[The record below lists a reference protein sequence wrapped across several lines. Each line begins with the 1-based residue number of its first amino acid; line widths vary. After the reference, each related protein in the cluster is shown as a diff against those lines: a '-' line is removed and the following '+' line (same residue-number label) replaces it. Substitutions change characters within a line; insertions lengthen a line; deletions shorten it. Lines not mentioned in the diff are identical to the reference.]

1 MSAPQNHTSDVSTT
15 APPTPPRRSRAGR
28 KIVAVLLGGILL
40 LVALLIWVVQF
51 ESGTRLLWNTSV
63 WAMQGRLAGNFTGG
77 TLASGIRLQQL
88 SYRDATTVAAIDSID
103 GSWHLALSARRLTI
117 NYLRV
122 GNVNLQLQPSPSE
135 PTKLPASLRL
145 PLALDLNDISL
156 QKFRLQQGTTVT
168 ELSDLLLHGDSDG
181 ARHTLV
187 LDRLTTPYG
196 KASAMLHLDGQ
207 QPFAISGGAELAGA
221 YEQEKF
227 QLAAT
232 VSGSLQQLGI
242 KLNASGDKLNGTAD
256 IVATPFDT
264 VPLQRADIDL
274 QHVNPQTFSA
284 AAPQADLRISAK
296 LAPLPGQSAALPVA
310 GTLSIVNAIPGRIDQ
325 QRLPLMSA
333 NAEVQLDS
341 SVQTL
346 KNLRIR
352 LLQNASIDGSGEY
365 HIGTD
370 GQDTGGDFALQIAG
384 LDLHA
389 LHQQLQTTALR
400 GPLTLKLTPTTQTV
414 ALALADPRF
423 RVQLDGTLEGDKL
436 TLQQA
441 QLTAGKSRLQLDG
454 SLITSGD
461 MQYAAK
467 GRLSNFNP
475 ADWIHAA
482 PAKGKAAAKQPVSAN
497 INLEFNADG
506 LLAPEL
512 QAQLAFRIYDSSY
525 AQLPMSGSGK
535 LKLAGQRLLPST
547 ANLEIAGNKLQLNGS
562 FGAPSDRLNLH
573 VDAPQLARLGYGISG
588 LLQLDG
594 QVTGSLQ
601 RPNLKATYRA
611 EQLAF
616 GAHHLARLSGQADIQ
631 SDLNAA
637 LDSAKNKLMLSIAA
651 QGYEGPDARLK
662 QLDLNLSGTYGQHA
676 LTLHADGNVH
686 TRPLLLDV
694 AAHGKLTQNKGAY
707 GWTGTL
713 DQLVNTGFPRIT
725 LAAPVTLKLAADDIS
740 AGAAQLTI
748 EQTAVTLQ
756 HFSLRQGQIA
766 SAGSV
771 KALDI
776 ARLLELAQEFGLSE
790 LPFKTDLILDSNW
803 DFALGESASG
813 FFQLARKSGDVRI
826 NVSNTDVALGV
837 SDIRLR
843 ADLQGNQ
850 IKLDSH
856 AAAARI
862 GTFDAKGQ
870 LALARQGK
878 LLTLTPDAA
887 LQAQAELNVPQLK
900 AIGALLGPQIALNGA
915 VAMKLNVGGTLNK
928 PALSGVINGDAMAV
942 TLFDQGI
949 QLKDGIARIVMDNN
963 VIDLRQLEF
972 HGGEGT
978 LRATGKV
985 QLGASNPDLNA
996 TIVADRL
1003 QLFASPDRQLMLS
1016 GQARL
1021 ANVNEQL
1028 RIDGKFV
1035 VDKALFDLPKT
1046 SAPKLGDDVVVI
1058 RNDGKA
1064 KTGAAASSK
1073 EKLTAATEKPA
1084 GRFAPVMTVEVDLGN
1099 DFRFR
1104 GTGADLLLR
1113 GAMTVHSEPYSPLRA
1128 TGTIT
1133 VANGTYEAFGTKLN
1147 IERGIINFQGPIS
1160 NPNLNILAMRRNPN
1174 TDTSVDAGVEVT
1186 GNANQ
1191 PRIRLVS
1198 EPNVSDEEKL
1208 SWIMFGHG
1216 SDSSGLGQTSAAGQ
1230 ALAFLGNMG
1239 GKKIAKDLG
1248 FDQFSIGASESGLTD
1263 DQVVNIGKAISDKL
1277 SVGYEQSL
1285 SGAASVAK
1293 ATWQLS
1299 RRWSVVARA
1308 GAINGL
1314 NILFNR
1320 RFD

>member
-1 MSAPQNHTSDVSTT
+1 MSAPQNQTSDT
-15 APPTPPRRSRAGR
+15 PTPAPAPAPRRSRTGRRIAG
-28 KIVAVLLGGILL
+28 VLLGAILL
-40 LVALLIWVVQF
+40 LATLLIWMVQF

-63 WAMQGRLAGNFTGG
+63 WALQGRLSGNFGGG
-77 TLASGIRLQQL
+77 TLASGIRVQQL
-88 SYRDATTVAAIDSID
+88 SYRDATTIASVDSID
-103 GSWHLALSARRLTI
+103 GSWHLGLAARCLTI

-122 GNVNLQLQPSPSE
+122 GNVDLQLQPTPSE
-135 PTKLPASLRL
+135 PTTMPASLRL
-145 PLALDLNDISL
+145 PLALTLNDIAL
-156 QKFRLQQGTTVT
+156 KQLRLQQGTTVT

-181 ARHTLV
+181 TQHTLV

-196 KASAMLHLDGQ
+196 KASAMLHLNGQ
-207 QPFAISGGAELAGA
+207 QPFVISGGAELAGA
-221 YEQEKF
+221 WQQEKF

-232 VSGSLQQLGI
+232 LSGSLQQLGI
-242 KLNASGDKLNGTAD
+242 QLNASGDKLNGNAN

-284 AAPQADLRISAK
+284 SAPQADLRVTAK
-296 LAPLPGQSAALPVA
+296 LAPLPGQTSALPVA
-310 GTLSIVNAIPGRIDQ
+310 GTLNIENALPGRIDQ

-333 NAEVQLDS
+333 RAEVHLDS

-346 KNLRIR
+346 RNLRIR

-365 HIGTD
+365 RTGTD
-370 GQDTGGDFALQIAG
+370 GKAAGGDFALQIAG

-389 LHQQLQTTALR
+389 LHQQLQATTLR
-400 GPLTLKLTPTTQTV
+400 GPLTLKLTPGTQTV
-414 ALALADPRF
+414 ALALSDPRF
-423 RVQLDGTLEGDKL
+423 RVQLDASLEGDKL

-441 QLTAGKSRLQLDG
+441 QLNAGKSRLQLDG

-461 MQYAAK
+461 MRYAAK

-482 PAKGKAAAKQPVSAN
+482 PAKGKAAAKQPASAN
-497 INLEFNADG
+497 INMDFNADG
-506 LLAPEL
+506 VLAPEL
-512 QAQLAFRIYDSSY
+512 QAQLAFRIHDSSY

-547 ANLEIAGNKLQLNGS
+547 ANLEVAGNRLQLDGS

-594 QVTGSLQ
+594 NITGSLQ
-601 RPNLKATYRA
+601 RPSLKATYRA

-616 GAHHLARLSGQADIQ
+616 GAHRLAKLSGQADIQ
-631 SDLNAA
+631 TDLAAA
-637 LDSAKNKLMLSIAA
+637 LDSAKNKLMLSVAA

-686 TRPLLLDV
+686 ARPLQLEL
-694 AAHGKLTQNKGAY
+694 AAHGKLSQNKGVYAWN
-707 GWTGTL
+707 GSL
-713 DQLVNTGFPRIT
+713 DKLVNGGFPRTT
-725 LAAPVTLKLAADDIS
+725 LAAPVTLTLGADDIS
-740 AGAAQLTI
+740 AGAAQLSI
-748 EQTAVTLQ
+748 EQTAVALQ
-756 HFSLRQGQIA
+756 HFSLRQGRIA
-766 SAGSV
+766 SAGSI
-771 KALDI
+771 KALDV
-776 ARLLELAQEFGLSE
+776 ARLLQLAQEFGMEE

-813 FFQLARKSGDVRI
+813 FFQLARKSGDIRI
-826 NVSNTDVALGV
+826 NVSNTEVALGV

-850 IKLDSH
+850 LKLDAH

-870 LALARQGK
+870 AALQRQGK

-900 AIGALLGPQIALNGA
+900 SIATLLGPQIALNGA
-915 VAMKLNVGGTLNK
+915 VAMQLKAGGTLNK
-928 PALSGVINGDAMAV
+928 PALSGTINGDAMAV

-963 VIDLRQLEF
+963 VIDLRQLVF
-972 HGGEGT
+972 HGGDGT
-978 LRATGKV
+978 LSATGKV

-1016 GQARL
+1016 GQAKL

-1046 SAPKLGDDVVVI
+1046 SAPKLGDDVVVV
-1058 RNDGKA
+1058 RNNGKA

-1073 EKLTAATEKPA
+1073 DKLAAATEKPA
-1084 GRFAPVMTVEVDLGN
+1084 GRFAPFMTIDVDLGN

-1113 GAMTVHSEPYSPLRA
+1113 GGMTVRSEPYAPLRA
-1128 TGTIT
+1128 SGSIY

-1160 NPNLNILAMRRNPN
+1160 NPNLNILAMRRNQ
-1174 TDTSVDAGVEVT
+1174 DVEAGVEVT
-1186 GNANQ
+1186 GNASQ

-1198 EPNVSDEEKL
+1198 EPSVSDEEKL

-1216 SDSSGLGQTSAAGQ
+1216 SDSSGLGQRNATGQ
-1230 ALAFLGNMG
+1230 ALAFIGNLG

-1248 FDQFSIGASESGLTD
+1248 LDQFSIGASESGLD
-1263 DQVVNIGKAISDKL
+1263 DEQVVNIGKAISEKL

-1285 SGAASVAK
+1285 TGAASIAK